1 VNISAEIESIQARIN
16 SLSSQIA
23 APTVPARVAAV
34 ALRAGDSQLV
44 AAPFDPQAA
53 SRFQGLIANAL
64 SGGSETASSSGYAPI
79 APANLE
85 PLINQNANAY
95 GVDPSLIKAVIANES
110 GFNAAATSPV
120 GAQGLMQLMPST
132 AAGLGVQNSYDPA
145 QNVAAGTRYLR
156 GLFDRFGDWKLAV
169 AAYNAG
175 PEAVHRYGGIPPYRE
190 TQAYVSNVFSS
201 LRNYQT
207 TQ

>member
-1 VNISAEIESIQARIN
+1 MNISAEIESIQARIN